1 MPTTPRSGTGRELA
15 AAEWPSACRPGR
27 RPAAALQQIFGGE
40 QMKDEGG
47 PGRGAGD
54 VVPGGQGVA
63 RVGDGGGELGGH
75 QVLGR
80 VRVPVV
86 A

>member
-1 MPTTPRSGTGRELA
+1 MSTTPRPGTGREPA
-15 AAEWPSACRPGR
+15 AAEWPSSRRPGG

-40 QMKDEGG
+40 QMNDEGG
-47 PGRGAGD
+47 PGRGVGD

-75 QVLGR
+75 
-80 VRVPVV
+80 
-86 A
+86 